1 MLFLPV
7 TVVSS
12 KAKKGIALP
21 LVVICQKVCGKCICT
36 ISERKF
42 CKNQYSQK
50 THTVV
55 RFCIKNSCI
64 ACVFVSK
71 HTCVAIHCKLTNGLT
86 ETASV
91 QTLKENIA
99 KTPKFTK
106 DAHGSV
112 FLCQNTLFASKNS
125 LCLRLFFCDL
135 QLPCIIC
142 LTVFVLFS
150 VPSVYFFTHLFTL
163 SKLYVAFCLRV
174 F

>member
-1 MLFLPV
+1 M
-7 TVVSS
+7 
-12 KAKKGIALP
+12 
-21 LVVICQKVCGKCICT
+21 
-36 ISERKF
+36 
-42 CKNQYSQK
+42 
-50 THTVV
+50 

-71 HTCVAIHCKLTNGLT
+71 HTCVAISCNLPNRLT

-106 DAHGSV
+106 DAHGSA
-112 FLCQNTLFASKNS
+112 FLCQNTLFATKNS

-142 LTVFVLFS
+142 LTVFVIFFRAVGLLFYT
-150 VPSVYFFTHLFTL
+150 PVYFKQTVCCLLPSCFFEKVVQQPCKNQISSGAIANKLTDTLFD
-163 SKLYVAFCLRV
+163 V
-174 F
+174 FL

>member
-1 MLFLPV
+1 MFLCQNILV
-7 TVVSS
+7 
-12 KAKKGIALP
+12 LP

-55 RFCIKNSCI
+55 RFCVKIRFCNKKQPLLE
-64 ACVFVSK
+64 AV
-71 HTCVAIHCKLTNGLT
+71 
-86 ETASV
+86 
-91 QTLKENIA
+91 
-99 KTPKFTK
+99 
-106 DAHGSV
+106 
-112 FLCQNTLFASKNS
+112 
-125 LCLRLFFCDL
+125 FCDL

-150 VPSVYFFTHLFTL
+150 VPSVYFFTHLFPL

-174 F
+174 FFEKVAVAVQKVNFKRCNHHQTDGHAFLRIFVA